1 MGKGTEE
8 VEVCLSVAC
17 FLEGKKDKK
26 GQGLSLGSLVQSP
39 TPEM

>member
-17 FLEGKKDKK
+17 FLEGRK
-26 GQGLSLGSLVQSP
+26 GEGAGTFSGVISSVPNS
-39 TPEM
+39 